1 MGSKRSPAK
10 PDTFANGPVLLDRWI
25 RSQKQVLRCRNLQV
39 LAQTDSLV
47 ILLSLDGD
55 QWRFLAD
62 WKIWTVV
69 LICLTLLSLLLVSF
83 KEWYSENC
91 SIFSSW
97 DCRTS
102 YNPFWEAGGFRGNH
116 HFSHF
121 ILFTSSNLQDSF
133 SDSNKGSLDSW
144 NTLLRTVSQENLGFK
159 WEIQVASWIHTLAKL
174 VCLFSL
180 CLLHIFLGR

>member
-10 PDTFANGPVLLDRWI
+10 PDTFANGPVWLDRWI
-25 RSQKQVLRCRNLQV
+25 GSQKQVLRCRNLQV
-39 LAQTDSLV
+39 LAQTDSQV

-102 YNPFWEAGGFRGNH
+102 YNPFWEAGGFRASI
-116 HFSHF
+116 FL
-121 ILFTSSNLQDSF
+121 ISSY
-133 SDSNKGSLDSW
+133 
-144 NTLLRTVSQENLGFK
+144 LLRQTYKTVSVTQTK
-159 WEIQVASWIHTLAKL
+159 AAWIPGI
-174 VCLFSL
+174 L
-180 CLLHIFLGR
+180 CSGQSHRKTWVLSERSRLRLEYIP